1 MFVRIVLIA
10 MLLAAGVRFGR
21 QGWNSDR
28 DHRVGSG
35 WSGRFVDRH
44 AQPFLCRAAMALHTL
59 LVAVFVGS
67 AVVLAVELVSKPG

>member
-1 MFVRIVLIA
+1 MFVRIVLRA

-44 AQPFLCRAAMALHTL
+44 AQPFLYCAPMTLHTFP
-59 LVAVFVGS
+59 VAVFVGS
-67 AVVLAVELVSKPG
+67 AVILAVGLR